1 MRILLLIQ
9 VKRGLAGTVLVY
21 KIAGALAQRDGSL
34 NEVHQLAE
42 WVSQNI
48 VTVGVSLGHVHVSS
62 SWISSFELLS
72 VLSRC
77 LEQPLYNLV

>member
-1 MRILLLIQ
+1 
-9 VKRGLAGTVLVY
+9 VY

-62 SWISSFELLS
+62 SWINSFETSQRLI
-72 VLSRC
+72 
-77 LEQPLYNLV
+77 